1 MLKAGFSRVD
11 ITPNLGMGIAGYYE
25 PRISDG
31 VLDPLLATAVAFDDG
46 NKLGLVMSLDIIG
59 ITQECSQFVREEI
72 AKAVGTSPDG
82 IFMACTHTHVGPL
95 VRDFSDRGFGSL
107 NAKEIIDNSE
117 YATWLKN
124 RLVDL
129 CRMAV
134 DDLAPAKL
142 YATHGEVKDVAF
154 IRRYRMKDGSIR
166 TNPGWQNPDIVEP
179 IGKPDENASL
189 LIIKREGKK
198 EIGIVNFQVHPD
210 LIGRTKFT
218 ADYPK
223 FVRDTYELNVPNS
236 LCMYLNGTQGD
247 TNHIDVRLNPDT
259 DPCVKGYPRAKYM
272 GKKIA
277 MAVLSN
283 YDLAREINGDKV
295 DFAQTLVEV
304 KHNKGTA
311 EELPAALEL
320 AKRYRELGSEGALP
334 NASRAGM
341 SRTQQL
347 AKAVRIDALKDLPDY
362 RDLRVSALRVGD
374 VLFGGY
380 PGEPFTEMG
389 VRFKESSD
397 YALTMAGCMVNGYEG
412 YYPVESAFDEGAYEA
427 LSSRFVKGTA
437 EKLIDALVALGKELK
452 K

>member
-1 MLKAGFSRVD
+1 MLKVGFARVD
-11 ITPNLGMGIAGYYE
+11 ITPNLGIGIAGYYE

-46 NKLGLVMSLDIIG
+46 NKLGLVLSLDIIG
-59 ITQECSQFVREEI
+59 ITQVCSEYVREKI
-72 AKAVGTSPDG
+72 AEAVGTSAEG

-95 VRDFSDRGFGSL
+95 VRDFSDRGFGEL

-117 YATWLKN
+117 YATWLVK

-129 CRMAV
+129 CKMAV
-134 DDLAPAKL
+134 DDMAPAKL

-154 IRRYRMKDGSIR
+154 IRRYRMKDGSTR

-210 LIGRTKFT
+210 LVGRTKFT

-304 KHNKGTA
+304 KYNKGTA

-320 AKRYRELGSEGALP
+320 VKRYRELGSEGALP
-334 NASRAGM
+334 NASRDGM
-341 SRTQQL
+341 SRTQQI
-347 AKAVRIDALKDLPDY
+347 AKAVRIDELKDLPDY
-362 RDLRVSALRVGD
+362 RNLRVSALRVGD

-397 YALTMAGCMVNGYEG
+397 FTLTMPGCIVNGYEG
-412 YYPVESAFDEGAYEA
+412 YYPVASAFDEGAYEA

-437 EKLIDALVALGKELK
+437 EKLIDALVALGKELRK
-452 K
+452 

>member
-1 MLKAGFSRVD
+1 MLKAGFARVD
-11 ITPNLGMGIAGYYE
+11 ITPNLGIEIVGYYE
-25 PRISDG
+25 PRTADG
-31 VLDPLLATAVAFDDG
+31 MIDPLFATAIAFDDG
-46 NKLGLVMSLDIIG
+46 NKLGLVLSVDIIG
-59 ITQECSQFVREEI
+59 ISQNCSEVIREEI
-72 AKAVGTSPDG
+72 ANAVGTSPDG
-82 IFMACTHTHVGPL
+82 VFMACTHIHTGPGIAGL
-95 VRDFSDRGFGSL
+95 TYPTAPDLDGK
-107 NAKEIIDNSE
+107 AAIEASE
-117 YATWLKN
+117 YGTWLKK
-124 RLVDL
+124 RLVDA
-129 CRMAV
+129 CCMAV
-134 DDLAPAKL
+134 DDMAPAKL

-154 IRRYRMKDGSIR
+154 IRRYRMKDGSAR

-218 ADYPK
+218 ADFPK

-247 TNHIDVRLNPDT
+247 TNHIDVRLNPET

-283 YDLAREINGDKV
+283 YDLAVEVKGDKV
-295 DFAQTLVEV
+295 DFAQTMVEV

-311 EELPAALEL
+311 EEIPAALEL
-320 AKRYRELGSEGALP
+320 AKRYHELGSEKAKPGVV
-334 NASRAGM
+334 GM
-341 SRTQQL
+341 LRTQQI
-347 AKAVRIDALKDLPDY
+347 AKACRIEKLMNYPDT
-362 RDLRVSALRVGD
+362 RELRVSALRVGD

-397 YALTMAGCMVNGYEG
+397 YALTMAGCIVNGYEG
-412 YYPVESAFDEGAYEA
+412 YYPMESAFDEGAYEA
-427 LSSRFVKGTA
+427 LTTRFARGTA
-437 EKLIDALVALGKELK
+437 EKLVDALVGLGKELK

>member
-1 MLKAGFSRVD
+1 MLKVGFARVD
-11 ITPNLGMGIAGYYE
+11 ITPNLGIEIAGYYE

-46 NKLGLVMSLDIIG
+46 NKLGLVLSLDIIG
-59 ITQECSQFVREEI
+59 ITQSCSEIIREEI
-72 AKAVGTSPDG
+72 ANALGTTPEG
-82 IFMACTHTHVGPL
+82 VFMGCTHTHVGPL
-95 VRDFSDRGFGSL
+95 VDGFSSGADITRTG
-107 NAKEIIDNSE
+107 KEIIESSD
-117 YATWLKN
+117 YAMWLKS

-134 DDLAPAKL
+134 DDMAPAKL

-154 IRRYRMKDGSIR
+154 IRRYRMKDGSVR
-166 TNPGWQNPDIVEP
+166 TNPGWQNPDIVER
-179 IGKPDENASL
+179 IGNPDEDASL

-210 LIGRTKFT
+210 LIGKTKFT
-218 ADYPK
+218 ADFPK
-223 FVRDTYELNVPNS
+223 VVRDTYELNVPNS
-236 LCMYLNGTQGD
+236 LCMYLNGAEGD

-259 DPCVKGYPRAKYM
+259 DPCAKGPVRSRYM

-283 YDLAREINGDKV
+283 YDLAVEIKGDKV

-311 EELPAALEL
+311 EEIPAALEL
-320 AKRYRELGSEGALP
+320 AKKYRELGSEGALP
-334 NASRAGM
+334 DVPKSL
-341 SRTQQL
+341 RTQML
-347 AKAVRIDALKDLPDY
+347 AQATRIAKLIDYPDT

-389 VRFKESSD
+389 VKFKESSD
-397 YALTMAGCMVNGYEG
+397 FALTMCGCIINGYEG
-412 YYPVESAFDEGAYEA
+412 YYMPESAFDEGAYEA
-427 LSSRFVKGTA
+427 VSSRYARGTA
-437 EKLIDALVALGKELK
+437 EKLVDALVTLGKNLNK
-452 K
+452 

>member
-1 MLKAGFSRVD
+1 MLKVGYARVD
-11 ITPNLGMGIAGYYE
+11 ITPNLGIEIAGYYE

-46 NKLGLVMSLDIIG
+46 NKLGLVLSLDIIG
-59 ITQECSQFVREEI
+59 ITQGCSEVIREEI
-72 AKAVGTSPDG
+72 ANAVGTSPDG
-82 IFMACTHTHVGPL
+82 IFLACTHTHVGPL
-95 VRDFSDRGFGSL
+95 VEGMTNGTDFGKDSK
-107 NAKEIIDNSE
+107 AVIDDSE
-117 YATWLKN
+117 YAIWLKK

-129 CRMAV
+129 CKMAA
-134 DDLAPAKL
+134 DDLSPAKL

-166 TNPGWQNPDIVEP
+166 TNPGWQNPDIVER
-179 IGKPDENASL
+179 IGDPDENASL

-210 LIGRTKFT
+210 LIGRTRFT

-277 MAVLSN
+277 MSVLSN
-283 YDLAREINGDKV
+283 YDLAVEINGDKV

-311 EELPAALEL
+311 EEIPAALEL
-320 AKRYRELGSEGALP
+320 AKRYHELGSEKAMPGVV
-334 NASRAGM
+334 GM
-341 SRTQQL
+341 LRTQQI
-347 AKAVRIDALKDLPDY
+347 AKACRIERLLNYPDT
-362 RDLRVSALRVGD
+362 RELRVSALRVGD

-397 YALTMAGCMVNGYEG
+397 FALTMPGCIVNGYEG
-412 YYPVESAFDEGAYEA
+412 YYPMESAFEEGAYEA
-427 LSSRFVKGTA
+427 LTTQFERGTA

>member
-1 MLKAGFSRVD
+1 MLKVGFARVD
-11 ITPNLGMGIAGYYE
+11 ITPNLGIGIEGYYE
-25 PRISDG
+25 PRTSKG
-31 VLDPLLATAVAFDDG
+31 VLDPLLGTAVCFDDG
-46 NKLGLVMSLDIIG
+46 EKRGFVISLDIIG
-59 ITQECSQFVREEI
+59 IRQECSEVIRKEI
-72 AKAVGTSPDG
+72 ADAVGTTPDG

-95 VRDFSDRGFGSL
+95 IEGMTNHCDFGRDGKAVIEASD
-107 NAKEIIDNSE
+107 
-117 YATWLKN
+117 YAVWLKS
-124 RLVDL
+124 RIVDL

-210 LIGRTKFT
+210 LVGHEKFT

-247 TNHIDVRLNPDT
+247 TNHIDVRLNPET

-283 YDLAREINGDKV
+283 YDLAVEINGDKV
-295 DFAQTLVEV
+295 DYAQKLVEV

-334 NASRAGM
+334 NASREGM

-347 AKAVRIDALKDLPDY
+347 AKAVRIELLKDLPDY

-397 YALTMAGCMVNGYEG
+397 FALTMAGCIVNGYEG
-412 YYPVESAFDEGAYEA
+412 YYPVASAFDEGAYEA